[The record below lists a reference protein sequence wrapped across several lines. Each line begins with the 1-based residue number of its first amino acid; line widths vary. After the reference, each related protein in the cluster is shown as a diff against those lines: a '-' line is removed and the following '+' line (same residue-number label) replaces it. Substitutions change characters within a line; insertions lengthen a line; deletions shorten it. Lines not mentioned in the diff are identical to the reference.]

1 MLNLSSFSKKLYI
14 YKLLRMGIT
23 KHDIL
28 GYTTED
34 QDIAYCDRRLS
45 RKNEDYIG
53 LTGIL

>member
-1 MLNLSSFSKKLYI
+1 MLNLSTFSKNYI
-14 YKLLRMGIT
+14 YKLFLMGIT